1 MSSHGHSE
9 ELPESPCT
17 GQCNFDAERGHCLS
31 CFRALREIT
40 GWADADAEQRRAIL
54 QRCAQRR
61 ELHQEQLT
69 LSR

>member
-1 MSSHGHSE
+1 MSAPAPFE

-17 GQCNFDAERGHCLS
+17 GRCCFDVERGYCMA